1 MTCPRCRAAIPEVA
15 HFCQRCGQDMRSE
28 DVARR
33 HRFAVKPDEPVASL
47 ALMST
52 IMPRGVTERPTTYR
66 LALVAGLVVAMVAAI
81 FGALPIAILV
91 AVVTIPLVY
100 IVYLYDVNLWDDQ
113 PVLVTGLAFA
123 VTFVVGLLFTVVW
136 TQFVPLDTGMG
147 GFRIA
152 PLLVYALLVPIVGEA
167 IRQVGPV
174 LLASRPRFDD
184 LMDGLTFGVV
194 SGVAYSAAETLVMYW
209 PTLIGGPLPNH
220 DAGTWMALMF
230 LQGFVKPLVLG
241 TASGIAA
248 AEFSGL
254 GRGYDGFTVRYLRGL
269 GQALA
274 AVVAFYL
281 GIHLIGQ
288 IEDSTVAAFLSV
300 GWGLMV
306 LAVLVLLMRTVLHT
320 ALLEAALEAAAR
332 DGGAGRESELEFC
345 AQCEMPLMQGAAFC
359 TACGAAVRLQGMKPR
374 RPAAAPAMATAAARG
389 GTATADTG
397 GVAVAVAEQPDEP
410 TRPMEI
416 PLVDHPPA
424 PAGGT
429 APTPSAESA
438 GSADAPA
445 GAPIGTPDS
454 LDQGDWSDGD
464 SGEHPGRWDVS
475 TQADGDD
482 DQGKEP
488 QP

>member
-1 MTCPRCRAAIPEVA
+1 MSAQRRPTGCPVGETGEEDHIVTCPRCRAAIPEVA
-15 HFCQRCGQDMRSE
+15 HFCQRCGQDLRSA

-81 FGALPIAILV
+81 FGALPIAIMV

-113 PVLVTGLAFA
+113 PVRVTALAFGG
-123 VTFVVGLLFTVVW
+123 TFVLALLFTLLW
-136 TQFVPLDTGMG
+136 TVLLPLDTGMG
-147 GFRIA
+147 GFHVGA
-152 PLLVYALLVPIVGEA
+152 LLVHALLVPIVGEA

-174 LLASRPRFDD
+174 LLASRPHFDD

-194 SGVAYSAAETLVMYW
+194 SGVAYSAAETLVLYW
-209 PTLIGGPLPNH
+209 PTLVGGTLPNH

-254 GRGYDGFTVRYLRGL
+254 GRGYDGFTSRYARGL
-269 GQALA
+269 AIAVA

-288 IEDSTVAAFLSV
+288 IDDATAAAFLSV
-300 GWGLMV
+300 GWGLAV
-306 LAVLVLLMRTVLHT
+306 LAVLMLLMRSVLHT
-320 ALLEAALEAAAR
+320 GLLEAALESAAR
-332 DGGAGRESELEFC
+332 NDGVGATGELDFC
-345 AQCEMPLMQGAAFC
+345 AQC
-359 TACGAAVRLQGMKPR
+359 
-374 RPAAAPAMATAAARG
+374 
-389 GTATADTG
+389 
-397 GVAVAVAEQPDEP
+397 
-410 TRPMEI
+410 
-416 PLVDHPPA
+416 
-424 PAGGT
+424 
-429 APTPSAESA
+429 
-438 GSADAPA
+438 
-445 GAPIGTPDS
+445 
-454 LDQGDWSDGD
+454 
-464 SGEHPGRWDVS
+464 
-475 TQADGDD
+475 
-482 DQGKEP
+482 
-488 QP
+488 